1 MLTYYA
7 ISYHTISCHAIS
19 RHNTPCHTMSPISH
33 LWSLLGGEATSGI
46 MARYASEAFS
56 IPDLKIH
63 LISNSFDTFVLA
75 EYDTNDNQ
83 YGTWS
88 YD

>member
-1 MLTYYA
+1 
-7 ISYHTISCHAIS
+7 
-19 RHNTPCHTMSPISH
+19 MSPISH

-46 MARYASEAFS
+46 LARYASKAFS

>member
-1 MLTYYA
+1 
-7 ISYHTISCHAIS
+7 
-19 RHNTPCHTMSPISH
+19 
-33 LWSLLGGEATSGI
+33 

-83 YGTWS
+83 YETWS